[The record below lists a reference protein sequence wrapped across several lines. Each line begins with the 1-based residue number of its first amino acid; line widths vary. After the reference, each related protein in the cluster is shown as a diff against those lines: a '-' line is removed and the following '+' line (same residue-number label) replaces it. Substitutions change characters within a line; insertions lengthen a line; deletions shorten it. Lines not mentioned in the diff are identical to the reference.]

1 MARFDVYAHPDA
13 ILRKTTPYLVDVQNN
28 YIHRVATRVVLPM
41 RPAASFGPL
50 MRDLNPVFQIGGADV
65 VLDTAAIA
73 AFPAAELKKPV
84 TSLKTQSEA
93 IVGALDTLF
102 GSY

>member
-13 ILRKTTPYLVDVQNN
+13 TLRKATPYLVDVQNN
-28 YIHRVATRVVLPM
+28 YINRVATRVVLPM
-41 RPAASFGPL
+41 RPASSFGPL
-50 MRDLNPVFQIGGADV
+50 MRDLNPVFQIGGKDV

-73 AFPAAELKKPV
+73 AFPAGELKKPV
-84 TSLKTQSEA
+84 TSLKPQSEA